1 MFITRRYRKCP
12 NLIALAGMVCITL
25 FALAGCR
32 RQREWE
38 GHTFTV
44 QYAWDG
50 KMQLLGIKDAA
61 SNREIDDP
69 VVETKVLEEG
79 NRVLPAWVRLNKL
92 TRAKGTFHIRFLAN
106 HATEIVETSHGIEG
120 ATEEFIRDPDTTALM
135 IAAHEARMERL
146 QELINEGEKVNATDQ
161 LGNTALMAAVS
172 SMNIEVLRLL
182 LDHGADVNARN
193 LDGETALTLSAFSGQ
208 ADMMKELTHHG
219 AAFDCQNATD
229 RATLFTAEKRREV
242 SVVSFL
248 KKIGGNCG
256 LANPSS

>member
-1 MFITRRYRKCP
+1 MLITRRYRNCLD
-12 NLIALAGMVCITL
+12 LIAVAGIVCITL
-25 FALAGCR
+25 FLSHGCR

-38 GHTFTV
+38 GQTFTV
-44 QYAWDG
+44 EYTWDG
-50 KMQLLGIKDAA
+50 KMQVLGIRDTV

-69 VVETKVLEEG
+69 VVKAKVLEEG

-92 TRAKGTFHIRFLAN
+92 TRAKGTLHIRFLTN

-135 IAAHEARMERL
+135 MAAHEARMDRL
-146 QELINEGEKVNATDQ
+146 QELINEGEKVNARDQ

-172 SMNIEVLRLL
+172 SRNIEVPRFL

-208 ADMMKELTHHG
+208 ADIMKELKHRG
-219 AAFDCQNATD
+219 AVFDCQNATD

-248 KKIGGNCG
+248 KKIGSNCG
-256 LANPSS
+256 FAN